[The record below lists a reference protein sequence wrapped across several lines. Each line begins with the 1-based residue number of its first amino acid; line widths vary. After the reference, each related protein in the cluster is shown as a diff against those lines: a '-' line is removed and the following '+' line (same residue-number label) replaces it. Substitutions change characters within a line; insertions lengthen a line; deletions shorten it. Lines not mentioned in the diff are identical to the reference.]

1 MLAIV
6 AISSAFI
13 SCSSDDDDNEN
24 KEVVVSSTDALML
37 ESFVL
42 DGMEPTITRASAD
55 EDFPEIKFLVRFKNN
70 ALPREKRKY
79 DVGAALYDAAK
90 NKVATYTLYN
100 DVELTAEKDYKMDDK
115 VVISKDIKDGT
126 YQLKPICKISG
137 KEEWEDFQL
146 ADELAMTITIAGNKV
161 QIEEALETK
170 GILQVKNFSF
180 DNNFVAQNEP
190 FKVTLTLFCRNIK
203 SSVPVYVAKQNYNG
217 TYSKLTG
224 ATWTPNASGEGKVT
238 LSYAPSESGKHTYYV
253 ISALSDE
260 PITQFDVITKG
271 QLFDFTI
278 DNIANEDDNTLADNS
293 IKGTFIVENFDEST
307 FSQDMYMMLG
317 TLDMNTFELSVDTF
331 FTKPENYQ
339 LMHLSTSGMGEE
351 KVVFSFNNLNY
362 DSYYTIDFGIKDES
376 GKFQSTSGDRLQF
389 IYTTA
394 SEESLP
400 GITHDREE
408 TRMAKS
414 PAIDF
419 VKGKKIF
426 VIKK

>member
-6 AISSAFI
+6 AISSAFF
-13 SCSSDDDDNEN
+13 SCSNDDDDNEN

-70 ALPREKRKY
+70 ALPKADRKY
-79 DVGAALYDAAK
+79 DVGVALYDAAK
-90 NKVATYTLYN
+90 QKLATYPLY
-100 DVELTAEKDYKMDDK
+100 DEVALTFEKDYKMDDK
-115 VVISKDIKDGT
+115 VVISKDVKDGT

-137 KEEWEDFQL
+137 EEEWKDFQL
-146 ADELAMTITIAGNKV
+146 ADELALTVTVDGNHA
-161 QIEEALETK
+161 QIKEAFETK
-170 GILQVKNFSF
+170 GIVQVKSFSF
-180 DNNFVAQNEP
+180 DKNFVAQGETFN
-190 FKVTLTLFCRNIK
+190 VTLELSSNSKNSSIPFYLAKENID
-203 SSVPVYVAKQNYNG
+203 G
-217 TYSKLTG
+217 TYKKLTG

-238 LSYAPSESGKHTYYV
+238 LSYAPSEPGKQTYYV
-253 ISALSDE
+253 VSSLSDE
-260 PITQFDVITKG
+260 PITQLYVLIKG

-278 DNIANEDDNTLADNS
+278 DNIANAEDNILADNS
-293 IKGTFIVENFDEST
+293 LKGTFIVQNFDEKT

-317 TLDMNTFELSVDTF
+317 TLDMNTFELSVDTL

-339 LMHLSTSGMGEE
+339 LMHLSTSGLGEE
-351 KVVFSFNNLNY
+351 KVAFSFNNLNY

-376 GKFQSTSGDRLQF
+376 GKFQSTSGNRMVF
-389 IYTTA
+389 IYTTP